1 MPDISTEPSSSHPT
15 DVGSSATTVDQTALA
30 ALSTWTPDHSTNS
43 IRCQVGTPSLVYD
56 GKTAFTARGQF
67 ELPDGG
73 RFYLLLSGSLPD
85 PAKTSR
91 QPEPLTVMIE
101 DDLGLPDGFL
111 IDINTYLF
119 GSLADADPNQTPP
132 ALVHSVLKHASKLYE
147 KLVSEAPA
155 PKMPTAPVAHT
166 QNHYSLKRRR
176 SKLVGYNE
184 PVFGPSRL
192 ATTTLMKQISLLQTQ
207 DTRKDGFTAE
217 PSGNDLYIWNVK
229 LYFEDESTTKMA
241 ADIASLPEHDCI
253 QLEFRFPSEYPSVP
267 PIVRV
272 VAPYVVGGHV
282 APHGGLC
289 MELLTTS
296 GWAPV
301 NSIDAVCI
309 QIRTLLVHGNA
320 RVDLNK
326 LHRVEDY
333 TFDGA
338 LRDLRNIVQIHRWN
352 VADPARKRPKS

>member
-1 MPDISTEPSSSHPT
+1 MTTANITPT
-15 DVGSSATTVDQTALA
+15 
-30 ALSTWTPDHSTNS
+30 
-43 IRCQVGTPSLVYD
+43 GTPTLTYD
-56 GKTAFTARGQF
+56 VKSAFTARSQY

-85 PAKTSR
+85 PNTGACSN
-91 QPEPLTVMIE
+91 EPLTVMIE

-111 IDINTYLF
+111 IDVNTYLF
-119 GSLADADPNQTPP
+119 GTLPDVVAKKSTPEIVDMVLA
-132 ALVHSVLKHASKLYE
+132 HASKLYD
-147 KLVSEAPA
+147 KLVME
-155 PKMPTAPVAHT
+155 KPTAKKAEKALPAASSV
-166 QNHYSLKRRR
+166 NNYNLKRRR
-176 SKLVGYNE
+176 SAKLGFNE
-184 PVFGPSRL
+184 PIFGQSKL
-192 ATTTLMKQISLLQTQ
+192 ATTTLMKQLSLLQNM

-217 PSGNDLYIWNVK
+217 PSGDDLYIWTVK
-229 LYFEDESTTKMA
+229 LFFDDTETTK
-241 ADIASLPEHDCI
+241 IALDLINLPGHDCI

-272 VAPYVVGGHV
+272 VAPYITGGHV
-282 APHGGLC
+282 APRGGLC

-320 RVDLNK
+320 RIHADKMN
-326 LHRVEDY
+326 RIGDY

-338 LRDLRNIVQIHRWN
+338 LLDLRAIVKIHQWN
-352 VADPARKRPKS
+352 VADARRKRQKS